1 MPIGLVGLVAV
12 PPRAAGAV
20 CIISNEPARPVNSSH
35 YLSQHPTDNF
45 ESPISLSLPM
55 ASTSPSTAQA
65 SNNSTP
71 ALGAELSKVE
81 ARQAKNLWVTSR
93 VIDGL
98 MERIARAKREL
109 EDAHV
114 STSVRTSTTSSPL
127 RTPSTTAKSPSGKE
141 KSGTG
146 EDEKGKTNQKMDVE
160 KSLGGGAVAVL
171 SQLSKDV
178 ESMKPLDSVGS
189 EHKNFHATISKL
201 AKAAEKVCMGWGKA
215 MTGEF
220 P

>member
-1 MPIGLVGLVAV
+1 
-12 PPRAAGAV
+12 
-20 CIISNEPARPVNSSH
+20 
-35 YLSQHPTDNF
+35 
-45 ESPISLSLPM
+45 M
-55 ASTSPSTAQA
+55 ASTSPSTGQA

-114 STSVRTSTTSSPL
+114 STSVRASTTSSPL

-141 KSGTG
+141 KDSTG
-146 EDEKGKTNQKMDVE
+146 GDEKTRQKMDVE
-160 KSLGGGAVAVL
+160 EGLGGGAVAVL

-178 ESMKPLDSVGS
+178 EGMKPLDSVGS

-201 AKAAEKVCMGWGKA
+201 AKAAEKVCMCWGKA
-215 MTGEF
+215 VVGESSF
-220 P
+220 RLVYQLLDRNSKLRLSRKLSTTYLVEITICSRHPAYSTIATMAAIRVQR